1 MKLKNL
7 CILTLLGGCTLTII
21 PGCARSTTGQNMT
34 GNGDTAQIVKKALQ
48 ERIAILKLHEQNV
61 ADAKTAENQSPL
73 KDLFKRLEDD

>member
-1 MKLKNL
+1 EYT
-7 CILTLLGGCTLTII
+7 IL
-21 PGCARSTTGQNMT
+21 PDPKARSAYMDALEISRSKHDMDPFARLVATY
-34 GNGDTAQIVKKALQ
+34 VKKALQ